1 MELDYFRLGMN
12 IRRYRKKRNLTIEKL
27 AEKVEISDSF
37 MGLIERGQSIPSLET
52 IVNIANALGTGTDAL
67 LGYDLQAVTT
77 YLSEDIQSAV
87 DTLPEE
93 NRKRFLE
100 FILTNVSLLFLL
112 FPLTAGYFLAVH
124 GNNIL

>member
-100 FILTNVSLLFLL
+100 FILTNVSF
-112 FPLTAGYFLAVH
+112 FKEKE
-124 GNNIL
+124 